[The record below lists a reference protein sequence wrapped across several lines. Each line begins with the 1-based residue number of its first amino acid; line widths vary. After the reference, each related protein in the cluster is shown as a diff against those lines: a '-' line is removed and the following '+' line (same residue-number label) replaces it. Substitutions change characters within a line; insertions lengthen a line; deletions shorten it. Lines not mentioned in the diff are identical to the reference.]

1 MGGGGGGEE
10 LTASRVTATSLE
22 AFILRVYRRKNKS
35 GFIKA
40 FSDNPTAFSSG
51 FSPLSTMLRN
61 LHLRTPTLYP
71 RFHVSV
77 AGSLESKTAEVIE
90 LDVPLTPAMMD
101 IQNAILQCI
110 ESSLSE
116 LRKGGNAREIDMDD
130 WNVEATLHRAFDV
143 TLRRQLDPVWH
154 RVSWKTRQIVSDLK
168 DLRDMLAYLV
178 TYDAVTFHQY
188 LEGILATQNTG
199 AGGLGASKVGQSP
212 WLYLDEAQTIFATA
226 KRRAYVGTVPKS
238 CGNDEGASIPPTLS
252 PVLEELPKWATLSGI
267 LDEIEREAIT
277 DPLAGYGSNGT
288 VLVMCSDAK
297 ECRQLREYLQTVN
310 RPAEDGEGEG
320 AEGDDDDS
328 GDDEKEKEGGRVT
341 HSAKYLMRR
350 RLRGYLAW
358 KRDLARFKAAYNEA
372 NRGGGG
378 GGGGGGTSTAGAQN
392 QKRMQTPVQS
402 FRGRAPANK
411 RRRMRGGGYSTPSSR
426 DGQPC
431 EEQAAHMAT
440 LWQSLQPTAEE
451 AAAKQEIA
459 VDPLEHMEDFYEL
472 FELKNLVVVHPFSG
486 DMDDRLL
493 EELRP
498 RWIVMYN
505 PDAAFVRRVEV
516 CRCCGCGCGI

>member
-1 MGGGGGGEE
+1 V
-10 LTASRVTATSLE
+10 LADSSSVTATSLE

-51 FSPLSTMLRN
+51 FSPLSTMLKN

-71 RFHVSV
+71 RFHISV
-77 AGSLESKTAEVIE
+77 AESLEGKTAEVIE
-90 LDVPLTPAMMD
+90 LNVPLTPAMLD

-116 LRKGGNAREIDMDD
+116 LRKGGNSREIDMED
-130 WNVEATLHRAFDV
+130 WNVEAALHRAFDV

-154 RVSWKTRQIVSDLK
+154 RVSWKTRQIVGDLK
-168 DLRDMLAYLV
+168 ELRDMLSYLV
-178 TYDAVTFHQY
+178 TYDAVSFHQY
-188 LEGILATQNTG
+188 LEGILATQSSG
-199 AGGLGASKVGQSP
+199 AGAIGMGRVNQSP
-212 WLYLDEAQTIFATA
+212 WLFLDAAQTIFATA
-226 KRRAYVGTVPKS
+226 KRRAYVGTVPKN
-238 CGNDEGASIPPTLS
+238 GNDGTAIPATLQ

-267 LDEIEREAIT
+267 LDEIEREAIMNPVV
-277 DPLAGYGSNGT
+277 DYGSNGT

-297 ECRQLREYLQTVN
+297 ECRQLRECLQTVN
-310 RPAEDGEGEG
+310 RPTGGDDEEEEEEEEEDGE
-320 AEGDDDDS
+320 
-328 GDDEKEKEGGRVT
+328 EKEGGGVT
-341 HSAKYLMRR
+341 HSAKYMMRR
-350 RLRGYLAW
+350 RLRGYLTW
-358 KRDLARFKAAYNEA
+358 KRDLSKFKAAYNEM

-378 GGGGGGTSTAGAQN
+378 NGGSGVQN
-392 QKRMQTPVQS
+392 QKRAQEPQR

-411 RRRMRGGGYSTPSSR
+411 RRRMRGDGNTASSSR
-426 DGQPC
+426 GAAGAQVP
-431 EEQAAHMAT
+431 EEQADNVAA
-440 LWQSLQPTAEE
+440 LCQSLQLTEEE

-493 EELRP
+493 EELKP

-505 PDAAFVRRVEV
+505 PDTAFVRRVEV
-516 CRCCGCGCGI
+516 SDCRVGW